1 MIRAISVSRVPV
13 VGPPRITRAGRGIR
27 SDPEPSLRPE
37 EVATT
42 VTIGGSIALIVI
54 GAILKW
60 GITWHPQNI
69 DLQVI
74 GLILMIAGVVGLIIA
89 ITFQVLRRRQRASA
103 QVYEERRYTQPPP

>member
-1 MIRAISVSRVPV
+1 VPV
-13 VGPPRITRAGRGIR
+13 FGPPRLTRAGRGIR
-27 SDPEPSLRPE
+27 PDPEPSLKPE

-60 GITWHPQNI
+60 GITWHPQNV

-74 GLILMIAGVVGLIIA
+74 GLILIIAGVAGLIIA